1 MSQKFFRIYSS
12 SAGSGKTYTLTREY
26 LQLVMRDPH
35 QFRHILA
42 VTFTNKATEEMKSRI
57 IQTLRGLAQGQSS
70 PLATELQEF
79 TGLSA
84 AGLRERA
91 NEVLSLILHNYSQ
104 FAISTIDSFFQKIL
118 RAFARETDLSTNF
131 RLDLDTQSAINEAIK
146 LLLEDAGKNEMLTLW
161 LTQFAETR
169 IEEGQTWDIQK
180 DILQLANEIFNE
192 NFSRF
197 EAALRPHLDDKN
209 FLVKYREQIAKMR
222 RDLETKMRELGQKG
236 VALMQSHGLDVADF
250 AFGKSGVANYFYK
263 IQKPDNYDFGT
274 RVQTIV
280 ETPED
285 LSKWYSKTSKQQESI
300 ENVVAGG
307 LLQLLL
313 EATDLYQTQGLSY
326 KTAKEVLRYFYT
338 LGLLANIAVK
348 LQQYRDENDVFLMAD
363 VPRFLNGII
372 AGSDAPYLYEKVG
385 NTYRHFL
392 IDEFQ
397 DTSNMQWENFKP
409 LVENSLAEGNL
420 NLIVGDVKQSIY
432 RWRGGDWKL
441 LLEKVEKQIG
451 SYQTER
457 RYLNNNWRSK
467 QNVIAFNNSFFV
479 ASANLLAEKLEA
491 EPHLSPDILAEVQK
505 IPTAYAD
512 VYQIFPETKRQQS
525 DKGLVRVEFIDKEQD
540 SEQETDDEAD
550 NETTTSRVT
559 GWKQIAQKR
568 LVKIAEQLQ
577 ERGLAASDIA
587 FLVRN
592 SLDGIL
598 VAQALLD
605 YKNSAEAQPQRYVYE
620 AVSADS
626 LLLESASSVRLLVS
640 LLAYLHNTA
649 NRIAS
654 AHVLYEYCSYIK
666 PSLYKTPVPT
676 PEELN
681 ELFGGVTY
689 RSAQHSLELFQ
700 RFLPAAFIEKRPSFN
715 KMAIYELTE
724 QLIAIFELNKI
735 EAERAYLQGF
745 LDAILEYNRT
755 GNGDMSSFGE
765 WWEKKRQKLSVRLP
779 EGQNAMQIIT
789 VHSSKG
795 LEYPAVII
803 PFCDWDL
810 DHNVKHHNIL
820 WASTDTEPFGQLPI
834 SPIRYGKELGQTVY
848 AKDYYSEK
856 IQAYLD
862 NLNLLYVAFTRPENT
877 LICLCPKPK
886 GIGKNNEVKVNR
898 VSALLYEAI
907 RTTNIQPTAEKP
919 DYLPLAHYFDEEAN
933 VFEVGQWPTQTAHE
947 SNNNAFVMQHF
958 RAETW
963 RNRLN
968 LLTQSRGFFEQDE
981 SKKLRYQKVSFG
993 LMLHDIM
1000 ASIRTAKDL
1009 KTALAKP
1016 YFEGQASE
1024 AEVRELRDR
1033 VRQALANPQ
1042 MAAWFSDEWSIYNES
1057 DIILPNG
1064 KIRRPDR
1071 VLIKDQNA
1079 VVIDFKTGQSHPKH
1093 TEQVQEYMGYLQE
1106 MNYKTEGYLV
1116 YLPATAQGQELKIQP
1131 VLSL

>member
-35 QFRHILA
+35 QFKSILA

-57 IQTLRGLAQGQSS
+57 IKTLRSLSEGDNSQIAVD
-70 PLATELQEF
+70 LQEF

-91 NEVLSLILHNYSQ
+91 KEVLSLILHNYSQ

-118 RAFARETDLSTNF
+118 RAFARETDLSANF

-146 LLLEDAGKNEMLTLW
+146 LLLEEAGKDEMLTHW

-169 IEEGQTWDIQK
+169 IEDGQTWDIQK
-180 DILQLANEIFNE
+180 DISQLANEIFNE
-192 NFSRF
+192 NFARF

-209 FLVKYREQIAKMR
+209 FLVQYREQIAKIR
-222 RDLETKMRELGQKG
+222 HDIETKMREFGQKG
-236 VALMQSHGLDVADF
+236 VALMQSHGLDVMDF
-250 AFGKSGVANYFYK
+250 SYGKSGVASYFYK
-263 IQKPDNYDFGT
+263 IQQPDNYSIGS
-274 RVQTIV
+274 RIQTII

-285 LSKWYSKTSKQQESI
+285 LSKWYTKKSDNKELV

-313 EATDLYQTQGLSY
+313 EATHLYQTNELAY
-326 KTAKEVLRYFYT
+326 KTSKEVLRYFYT
-338 LGLLANIAVK
+338 LGLLANIAAK
-348 LQQYRDENDVFLMAD
+348 LQQYRDENDIFLMAD

-385 NTYRHFL
+385 NTYKHFL

-409 LVENSLAEGNL
+409 LVENSLSEGNL

-441 LLEKVEKQIG
+441 LLEKVEKQVG

-479 ASANLLAEKLEA
+479 ASANILAHKLAE
-491 EPHLSPDILAEVQK
+491 EPNLSPEILAEVEK
-505 IPTAYAD
+505 ISTAYAD
-512 VYQIFPETKRQQS
+512 VYQILPEHKRSQP
-525 DKGLVRVEFIDKEQD
+525 DKGLVRVEFIDKAQEESD
-540 SEQETDDEAD
+540 SEGEA
-550 NETTTSRVT
+550 ETTTSRVT

-592 SLDGIL
+592 SKDGIL

-620 AVSADS
+620 VVSADS
-626 LLLESASSVRLLVS
+626 LLLENASSVRLLVS
-640 LLAYLHNTA
+640 LLAYLHNTS

-666 PSLYKTPVPT
+666 PSLYQTPVPT

-755 GNGDMSSFGE
+755 GNGDMSSFAE
-765 WWEKKRQKLSVRLP
+765 WWDKKREKLSVRLP

-795 LEYPAVII
+795 LEYPAVIM

-820 WASTDTEPFGQLPI
+820 WATSDTEPFSQLPI
-834 SPIRYGKELGQTVY
+834 SPIRYGKDLGQTIY

-862 NLNLLYVAFTRPENT
+862 NLNLLYVAFTRPENA
-877 LICLCPKPK
+877 LICLSPKPK
-886 GIGKNNEVKVNR
+886 NTDEINVNR
-898 VSALLYEAI
+898 VSALLYDVI
-907 RTTNIQPTAEKP
+907 RSTSLLPTEQKP

-933 VFEVGQWPTQTAHE
+933 VFEVGQWPTQVAHKAH
-947 SNNNAFVMQHF
+947 NNAFEMKHF

-981 SKKLRYQKVSFG
+981 SKKQRYQKVSFG

-1024 AEVRELRDR
+1024 TEIRELRDR

-1042 MAAWFSDEWSIYNES
+1042 MAAWFSDEWRIYNES

-1071 VLIKDQNA
+1071 VLIKDQTA
-1079 VVIDFKTGQSHPKH
+1079 IVIDFKTGQSHPKH
-1093 TEQVQEYMGYLQE
+1093 TEQVQEYMSYLQE

-1116 YLPATAQGQELKIQP
+1116 YLPATAQGQDLKIQP